1 MPAWA
6 ASAAAAAAM
15 ALLEPYSSTF
25 DPTMGSSQAVPAQE
39 EQDSGSEGEMEVQDE
54 VFRLL
59 VGQGGPP
66 PFFCAG
72 QLPSEVDPGLAVAGV
87 GSVHLPLDAAGAA
100 ALRPPAGPMR
110 MAPFGHGEETRTDES
125 VRRTW
130 QLDPSM
136 FSLEPGELYRVRCS
150 LLWAGDM
157 GTPCIAVHVPC

>member
-1 MPAWA
+1 M
-6 ASAAAAAAM
+6 
-15 ALLEPYSSTF
+15 
-25 DPTMGSSQAVPAQE
+25 PAQE